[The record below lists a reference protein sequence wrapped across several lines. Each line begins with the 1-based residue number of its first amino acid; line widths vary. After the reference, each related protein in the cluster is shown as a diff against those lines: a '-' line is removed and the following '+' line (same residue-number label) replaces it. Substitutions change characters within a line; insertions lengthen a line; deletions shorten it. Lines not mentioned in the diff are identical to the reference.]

1 MAPSRPAANAARGAL
16 AASALLSFAVH
27 AVPLTAEELTKLCTN
42 AEDTAHCARLV
53 EDVQLRRLPN
63 LALREGTALKVSLYP
78 SGAAT
83 YADTEALNG
92 GRSYSLWDY
101 ISEINAVVLY
111 VTDGDDVTF
120 LLLQRATGRTSEL
133 PSDPKLSPDRSRLV
147 TADFCDGHCT
157 NELAVWRLTRDGAR
171 KAVSWKPREA
181 WSDAVATWTSSAN
194 IAIEYTAVGAQARSK
209 LERRL
214 TDVVWVPA
222 AAR

>member
-1 MAPSRPAANAARGAL
+1 M
-16 AASALLSFAVH
+16 H

-171 KAVSWKPREA
+171 KDLSWKPREA

-194 IAIEYTAVGAQARSK
+194 IAIEYTAVGAQPRSK

-214 TDVVWVPA
+214 TDVDWVPA

>member
-1 MAPSRPAANAARGAL
+1 MAPSRPAATAARGAL

-133 PSDPKLSPDRSRLV
+133 PSDPKLSPDRLRLV

-171 KAVSWKPREA
+171 KDLSWKPREA

-194 IAIEYTAVGAQARSK
+194 IAIEYTAVGAQTRSK

-214 TDVVWVPA
+214 TDVDWVPA
-222 AAR
+222 ATR